1 MTFLSAYEGFTRVPL
16 GDPDRGYWADL
27 YDHVSQG
34 GRESADRALQG
45 VSLVGNKVQ
54 PTPDVVLARE
64 RLVLA
69 HIKEWNLDDESGVW
83 PITLA
88 SVKRLPDDVFATL
101 LEIVDSADGVK
112 ASAKE
117 RAAFPG
123 ESVGGDPDGE
133 RGAGE
138 PVDVPAGSGDVE
150 EARPEA

>member
-1 MTFLSAYEGFTRVPL
+1 MPFLSAYEGVTRVPL

-27 YDHVSQG
+27 HDHVSQG

-45 VSLVGNKVQ
+45 VTIVGKQVQ
-54 PTPDVVLARE
+54 PTPDVVLARQ

-69 HIKEWNLDDESGVW
+69 HIKEWNIDDETGIW

-88 SVKRLPDDVFATL
+88 SIKRLPDDVFNTL
-101 LEIVDSADGVK
+101 LAIVDSAEGVK
-112 ASAKE
+112 ATAKE

-123 ESVGGDPDGE
+123 AGVGGDPDGDG
-133 RGAGE
+133 GAAE

-150 EARPEA
+150 EAGPEA